1 MSFKGENLLATE
13 GTEGTEKNRGFCFV
27 LGLSTD
33 INTVQIVQYP
43 KNPLCSL

>member
-1 MSFKGENLLATE
+1 MKFKGENLLA
-13 GTEGTEKNRGFCFV
+13 TEGTEKNRGFCFV